1 MLRALISSLRPRQWI
16 KNGVLFAGLIF
27 SQNALDP
34 RLLLRALA
42 GFLVF
47 CAVSGASYIIND
59 FLDLERDRLHPDKRL
74 RPMASG
80 ALPPTVGIIAAAL
93 LLAVALAAATRLGAE
108 FALTAAAYAA
118 LILAYS
124 LLFKRVIILDALAI
138 AVGFVLRAIAGVEV
152 VRAADPATELSP
164 WLLVCTLFLALF
176 LAVGKRRQELVMLES
191 GAASHRRT
199 LGEYSPALLDLM
211 MGVMTA
217 ATIIAYA
224 TYTISPATLARF
236 QSPSL
241 VYTIPFVVYGIFR
254 YVYLV
259 LERQSGGNPTE
270 VLLTDLPLLV
280 NIVLWLLA
288 VGLILYAD

>member
-1 MLRALISSLRPRQWI
+1 VLGALIASLRPRQWI

-34 RLLLRALA
+34 RLLLRAVA
-42 GFLVF
+42 GFVVF

-59 FLDLERDRLHPDKRL
+59 FVDLDRDRLHPEKRL

-80 ALPPTVGIIAAAL
+80 ALPPAVGLATAAV
-93 LLAVALAAATRLGAE
+93 LLAIGLRTATWLGDE
-108 FALTAAAYAA
+108 FAFTAAAYTG

-217 ATIIAYA
+217 ATIIAYS
-224 TYTISPATLARF
+224 TYTISPATVAKF
-236 QSPSL
+236 QSPAL
-241 VYTIPFVVYGIFR
+241 VYTIPFVLYGIFR

-270 VLLTDLPLLV
+270 VLLTDVPLIV
-280 NIVLWLLA
+280 NILLWLLA

>member
-1 MLRALISSLRPRQWI
+1 LRPRQWI

-27 SQNALDP
+27 SQNAFDP

-59 FLDLERDRLHPDKRL
+59 YLDLERDRLHPDKRN

-80 ALPPTVGIIAAAL
+80 ALPPRVGIVAAVIL
-93 LLAVALAAATRLGAE
+93 LVIALAAATLLGRE
-108 FALTAAAYAA
+108 FALTAGAYAA
-118 LILAYS
+118 LIFAYS
-124 LLFKRVIILDALAI
+124 LVLKRVIILDALAI

-152 VRAADPATELSP
+152 VRAADPATALSP

-224 TYTISPATLARF
+224 TYTISPATVARF

-280 NIVLWLLA
+280 NILMWLVA
-288 VGLILYAD
+288 VGLILYVD

>member
-1 MLRALISSLRPRQWI
+1 MLNALVTSLRPRQWI

-27 SQNALDP
+27 SRNALEP
-34 RLLLRALA
+34 RLIGRALA
-42 GFLVF
+42 GFLIF

-59 FLDLERDRLHPDKRL
+59 YLDLERDRLHPEKRR

-80 ALPPTVGIIAAAL
+80 ALPPAVGLGAAAL
-93 LLAVALAAATRLGAE
+93 LLAVALLSATWLGAG
-108 FALTAAAYAA
+108 FTLSAVAYAA
-118 LILAYS
+118 LILVYS
-124 LLFKRVIILDALAI
+124 LAFKRMIILDALAI

-176 LAVGKRRQELVMLES
+176 LAVGKRRQELVMLEAS
-191 GAASHRRT
+191 AASHRRT

-217 ATIIAYA
+217 ATLIAYA
-224 TYTISPATLARF
+224 TYTIAPATLAKV
-236 QSPSL
+236 QSPAL

-254 YVYLV
+254 YAYLV
-259 LERQSGGNPTE
+259 MERQSGGNPAE
-270 VLLTDLPLLV
+270 VLLTDVPLLV
-280 NIVLWLLA
+280 NILMWLA
-288 VGLILYAD
+288 VVGLILYTG

>member
-1 MLRALISSLRPRQWI
+1 
-16 KNGVLFAGLIF
+16 VLFAGLIF
-27 SQNALDP
+27 SQHALDP
-34 RLLLRALA
+34 LLLGRVIA
-42 GFLVF
+42 GFLIF

-59 FLDLERDRLHPDKRL
+59 FLDLERDRLHPEKRQ

-80 ALPPTVGIIAAAL
+80 ALPPLVGVISAAL
-93 LLAVALAAATRLGAE
+93 LLGIALGAASWLGAG
-108 FALTAAAYAA
+108 FALSAVSYAA

-124 LLFKRVIILDALAI
+124 LVLKRVIILDALAI

-152 VRAADPATELSP
+152 VRTVDPHTELSP

-176 LAVGKRRQELVMLES
+176 LAVGKRRQELILLEG

-217 ATIIAYA
+217 VTLIAYA
-224 TYTISPATLARF
+224 IYTIAPATVAKF
-236 QSPSL
+236 QSPAL
-241 VYTIPFVVYGIFR
+241 VYTIPFVVYGLFR

-259 LERQSGGNPTE
+259 MERQYGGNPTE
-270 VLLTDLPLLV
+270 VLLTDVPTMINVL
-280 NIVLWLLA
+280 LWLGA
-288 VGLILYAD
+288 VGFILYVY

>member
-1 MLRALISSLRPRQWI
+1 VRALWISARPRQWV

-27 SQNALDP
+27 SQHALD
-34 RLLLRALA
+34 LGLILRSMA

-47 CAVSGASYIIND
+47 CAVSSASYLIND
-59 FLDLERDRLHPDKRL
+59 FLDLEKDRLHPEKRL

-80 ALPPTVGIIAAAL
+80 ALPPAVGIAAAVIT
-93 LLAVALAAATRLGAE
+93 LALALVAARWLGIPFLLAAA
-108 FALTAAAYAA
+108 AYTL

-124 LLFKRVIILDALAI
+124 LVLKRVIILDVLAI

-152 VRAADPATELSP
+152 IREADHTVQLSP

-176 LAVGKRRQELVMLES
+176 LATGKRRQELVMLDAH
-191 GAASHRRT
+191 AARHRRT
-199 LGEYSPALLDLM
+199 LGDYSMNMLDLM

-217 ATIIAYA
+217 ATLIAYA
-224 TYTISPATLARF
+224 TYTISPATVARF
-236 QSPSL
+236 QSPAL

-270 VLLTDLPLLV
+270 VLLTDGPLLV
-280 NIVLWLLA
+280 NIVLWILA
-288 VGLILYAD
+288 VGLILYVD